1 VVEIVALDK
10 TYDVSDARSIEGL
23 ASQARFFGKYLECG
37 EALTADSAGL
47 GEPQRG
53 VAGARPNLDHRP
65 GRYRCGPQGDEASV
79 SGVICR
85 RRSRCGVPS
94 SRSSLVTRFEFVHHL
109 EHVSAQVVEH

>member
-1 VVEIVALDK
+1 VLAVARGIVGHEDRSGHHLRDDHVVTGLVHVLFGVEEAKRHLPDLVGVVEIVALDK

-53 VAGARPNLDHRP
+53 VAGARPNLCLL
-65 GRYRCGPQGDEASV
+65 YT
-79 SGVICR
+79 
-85 RRSRCGVPS
+85 SRCV
-94 SRSSLVTRFEFVHHL
+94 
-109 EHVSAQVVEH
+109 